1 MDIRYSTGKEPFK
14 TMTTE
19 ELRKEFLISNIFVKN
34 DVSAVYSHIDRI
46 VTLGAMPVDKK
57 VKLDKGLFSLD
68 GFVTIDESSSMVIGE
83 DGVFSKK
90 EHESTDL
97 YLFVYL
103 NDFSKCLEDYYKITG
118 FTPLIPRWRRWA
130 GLLALRRLVWIGM

>member
-46 VTLGAMPVDKK
+46 VTLGALPVDKI
-57 VKLDKGLFSLD
+57 VKFDKN
-68 GFVTIDESSSMVIGE
+68 ID
-83 DGVFSKK
+83 
-90 EHESTDL
+90 
-97 YLFVYL
+97 
-103 NDFSKCLEDYYKITG
+103 
-118 FTPLIPRWRRWA
+118 LIKD
-130 GLLALRRLVWIGM
+130 I